1 MVFLAA
7 NTLSIE
13 LMRSHSTWRVLLLPL
28 SLVRFIAMIA
38 LPVHVMHD
46 FMQGERGAGRI
57 SIFGKEFWRYCLVA
71 LSLGI
76 PCVLFALLVI
86 GGSSFALR
94 ANGFHRFQ
102 MVAFLL
108 AIACVVFLLAFF
120 VCARFSLLFCH
131 VASGGKIRWRAAW
144 HDTRGHCWRIVTSQF
159 LTGLPVPLAIVVAFF
174 MARFWVVTLAPESL
188 PYVFSLG
195 QSLMLVIALIVGA
208 ACSCWLYRRFA
219 ATLLN
224 EA

>member
-1 MVFLAA
+1 M
-7 NTLSIE
+7 
-13 LMRSHSTWRVLLLPL
+13 
-28 SLVRFIAMIA
+28 
-38 LPVHVMHD
+38 
-46 FMQGERGAGRI
+46 
-57 SIFGKEFWRYCLVA
+57 
-71 LSLGI
+71 
-76 PCVLFALLVI
+76 
-86 GGSSFALR
+86 
-94 ANGFHRFQ
+94 
-102 MVAFLL
+102 
-108 AIACVVFLLAFF
+108 
-120 VCARFSLLFCH
+120 
-131 VASGGKIRWRAAW
+131 
-144 HDTRGHCWRIVTSQF
+144 TSQF